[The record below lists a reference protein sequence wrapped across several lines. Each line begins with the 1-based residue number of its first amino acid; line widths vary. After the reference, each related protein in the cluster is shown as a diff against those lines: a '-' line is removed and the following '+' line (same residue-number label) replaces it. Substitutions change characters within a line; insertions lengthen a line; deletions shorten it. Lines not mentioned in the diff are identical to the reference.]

1 MNSGG
6 QTSMVSFD
14 PSRDQIQVDANS
26 VAEDLEIAKSDPVTL
41 KKYVSVELLYSSAYR
56 SYLC

>member
-1 MNSGG
+1 
-6 QTSMVSFD
+6 MVSFD